1 MPETIL
7 STGDIAMNKNSLKSK
22 KICVMSLMFNRIPNQ
37 EFNRSPIR
45 DQTQAYRSE
54 SAES

>member
-1 MPETIL
+1 
-7 STGDIAMNKNSLKSK
+7 MNKNSLKSK